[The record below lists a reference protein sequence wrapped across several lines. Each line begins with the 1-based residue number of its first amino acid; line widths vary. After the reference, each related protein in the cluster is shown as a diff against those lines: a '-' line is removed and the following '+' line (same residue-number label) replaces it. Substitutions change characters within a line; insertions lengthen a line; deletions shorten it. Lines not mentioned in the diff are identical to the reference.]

1 LSIGR
6 LPGAYETNNGPI
18 PGIWHIL
25 PDGEKMTDNFP
36 ADKSEIRK
44 QYEQRVYLIAHTYS
58 DEIEQINI
66 KYKNAIKEGKVLPD
80 DKSRYQRNMAEI
92 RSFKKRDKNL
102 KIAYKNYLA
111 TGETSPELRAIYAYA
126 FRVGRGQCTAQTDSG
141 KYFKTKILENTTHK
155 VYISIDR
162 FIKQVAPDV
171 YAFKAAAGYIILLSN
186 DNPLRSVLFTD
197 SPFEDVKE

>member
-1 LSIGR
+1 
-6 LPGAYETNNGPI
+6 
-18 PGIWHIL
+18 
-25 PDGEKMTDNFP
+25 MTDNFP